1 MSKLCALIIV
11 DMQNDFCPGGALEVK
26 DGDKVVPIINSVQ
39 EKVDLVVATQD
50 WHPLNHSSFTINDP
64 NGPWPV
70 HCVKNTYGA
79 KLVTGLHRDR
89 IARIFRKG
97 TDVASDSY
105 SGFFDN
111 DHKKSTG
118 LGGYLHNKDIS
129 EVHIVGL
136 ATDYCVMYTAF
147 DAKSSG
153 FETTLIQDAT
163 RGVNVHPDDVKK
175 AIEEMRKHGIKIMN
189 SWDL

>member
-1 MSKLCALIIV
+1 MCALIIV